1 MVCRLKIS
9 GAQIVMLFISVRK
22 FTRIKGLETVP
33 FQIFLES
40 YRENNNAIAEA
51 GMEKA
56 GIGTIL
62 NYMLSVGG
70 FLPGAGT
77 AFSIAGLFTQ
87 ILNDL
92 GIKEKKTIAR
102 IENGTASEKDKIFL
116 LDKVNR
122 VAHLERSSF

>member
-1 MVCRLKIS
+1 MKKILEDL
-9 GAQIVMLFISVRK
+9 AFLDDK
-22 FTRIKGLETVP
+22 KCEEKIKE
-33 FQIFLES
+33 
-40 YRENNNAIAEA
+40 YNNAIAEA

>member
-22 FTRIKGLETVP
+22 FTGSKGLETVP

>member
-22 FTRIKGLETVP
+22 FTEIKGLETVP

>member
-9 GAQIVMLFISVRK
+9 GAQIVMLFISGRK
-22 FTRIKGLETVP
+22 FTGSKGLETVP